1 LLSRFH
7 RRHFSLSPTQPAQ
20 SKDVMLSSVK
30 NRTFVVNEVAQM
42 IGRLSG
48 PVRVAIDGRT
58 ASGKTTFAD
67 ELAVAIGKFHRETI
81 RSSIDGF
88 HRPKVER
95 YARGRYS
102 AEGYYFDARDL
113 AAIRSLLLD
122 PLAAD
127 GNRLYRT
134 ASFDLEAD
142 RPIEQTP
149 IRAAANCVLIVD
161 GTFLLRPELAD
172 GWDAAIFL
180 NTSESVSETR
190 GIMRDAQRLGGIE
203 VARQLYSSRYRA
215 AFNLYDRLCHPFAAA
230 DIVIDNNDFDHL
242 EMRVRPDGRLTPPK

>member
-1 LLSRFH
+1 MEA
-7 RRHFSLSPTQPAQ
+7 AQ
-20 SKDVMLSSVK
+20 TKELTLSSVK
-30 NRTFVVNEVAQM
+30 NRTLVINEVAQM
-42 IGRLSG
+42 IGCLSG
-48 PVRVAIDGRT
+48 PVRIAIDGRT

-67 ELAVAIGKFHRETI
+67 ELEVAIGKLHRETI

-88 HRPKVER
+88 HRPKAER

-113 AAIRSLLLD
+113 TAIRSLLLD
-122 PLAAD
+122 PLATD

-134 ASFDLEAD
+134 ASFDLEGD

-149 IRAAANCVLIVD
+149 VRAAANCVLIVD
-161 GTFLLRPELAD
+161 GTFLLRPELAG

-190 GIMRDAQRLGGIE
+190 GVMRDAQRLGGIE

-215 AFNLYDRLCHPFAAA
+215 AFNLYDKLCDPLAAA

-242 EMRVRPDGRLTPPK
+242 EMRLRSDGRLTPAE